1 MKCQIRKYF
10 FQELKY
16 FFSIKGLHT
25 VALSVSLLRF
35 VKGIRKGI
43 KKKTELL
50 FKIVVFH
57 KQRNLSE
64 SGTDVSIRF
73 HALRTLAAD
82 AGKNREIMKPVRTLV
97 SNGLNCPWI

>member
-1 MKCQIRKYF
+1 M
-10 FQELKY
+10 KY
-16 FFSIKGLHT
+16 FFSIKDSHT

-43 KKKTELL
+43 NKKTELL

-57 KQRNLSE
+57 KQKNLSE
-64 SGTDVSIRF
+64 CGTDVSIRF
-73 HALRTLAAD
+73 YALRTLGAD
-82 AGKNREIMKPVRTLV
+82 AARNRKIMKPVRTMV